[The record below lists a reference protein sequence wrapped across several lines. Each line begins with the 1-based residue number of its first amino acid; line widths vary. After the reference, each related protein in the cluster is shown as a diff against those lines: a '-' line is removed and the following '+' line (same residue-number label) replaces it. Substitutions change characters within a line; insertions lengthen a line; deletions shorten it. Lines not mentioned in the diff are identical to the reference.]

1 MVKKHDRVT
10 RSCSILAQIGYEV
23 ACMQHLSRSASSS
36 CNVSDWL
43 RGRTHASF
51 IRQRQQQQLQRLGLV
66 TRSHA
71 RSIYRVAPAA
81 AVAASGSI
89 SCSALYLA
97 TVAAS
102 CTSAAVTTSVN
113 VSSLRYATRSHARSI
128 YRVASAAAVARL
140 AVWQHQLQRRVLKQ
154 QLQRLVMKQ
163 QL

>member
-81 AVAASGSI
+81 VATSGSI
-89 SCSALYLA
+89 SCSALYFSSSYNVRQRFLVEICYEVA
-97 TVAAS
+97 CTQHLSCSASSNSCSVSDWLRGRTHAAS
-102 CTSAAVTTSVN
+102 IV
-113 VSSLRYATRSHARSI
+113 
-128 YRVASAAAVARL
+128 
-140 AVWQHQLQRRVLKQ
+140 
-154 QLQRLVMKQ
+154 
-163 QL
+163 

>member
-81 AVAASGSI
+81 AVAVSQIGYEVACTQHL
-89 SCSALYLA
+89 SCSASS
-97 TVAAS
+97 S
-102 CTSAAVTTSVN
+102 CN
-113 VSSLRYATRSHARSI
+113 
-128 YRVASAAAVARL
+128 
-140 AVWQHQLQRRVLKQ
+140 VWQHQLQRPVLQQHLQRPVLKQ
-154 QLQRLVMKQ
+154 HLQRLPAAVTASGSASS
-163 QL
+163 LN

>member
-1 MVKKHDRVT
+1 MFDQCSTNQLALSSNMVKKHDRVT

-81 AVAASGSI
+81 VATSGSI
-89 SCSALYLA
+89 SCSALYFSSTCNVLCLSSTCSVCQRQSQRLA
-97 TVAAS
+97 A
-102 CTSAAVTTSVN
+102 
-113 VSSLRYATRSHARSI
+113 HARSI
-128 YRVASAAAVARL
+128 RL
-140 AVWQHQLQRRVLKQ
+140 RGRMHATSIV
-154 QLQRLVMKQ
+154 
-163 QL
+163 